1 MGRPPRTTKTWPLKN
16 GSASLSL
23 VVKATECYSA
33 VTTSPWM
40 NSSLTQRPKIA
51 KIRLV
56 RTCLS
61 GSPSSSNLLS
71 FLRHRIEPSWWV
83 VGLSMECQQ
92 VSALEKTLTS
102 SQTIIQSSY
111 FTISIQLERENLIL
125 RLTNGKLM
133 SENYFMELTLSLK
146 LRFTKYPLLV
156 KELKLI

>member
-1 MGRPPRTTKTWPLKN
+1 MGRPPWTTKTWPLKN

-23 VVKATECYSA
+23 VVKATEYCSV

-40 NSSLTQRPKIA
+40 SSSLTQWAKIA
-51 KIRLV
+51 KIHLV

-71 FLRHRIEPSWWV
+71 FLRHKIEPSWWV
-83 VGLSMECQQ
+83 VGWSMECQQ
-92 VSALEKTLTS
+92 VSASEKTLTS
-102 SQTIIQSSY
+102 SQTITQSSY

-133 SENYFMELTLSLK
+133 SENYFMELTLILK
-146 LRFTKYPLLV
+146 LRFTKYLMAL
-156 KELKLI
+156 KKLKLI